1 MGFKNETPLRG
12 WKEILPAIN
21 APNKDSGRSILKTK
35 GLLHYENN
43 APVLLLS
50 EYLSTLPR
58 AKPSK

>member
-1 MGFKNETPLRG
+1 MGFKGETPLRG

-21 APNKDSGRSILKTK
+21 APNKDSGRRILRDK

-50 EYLSTLPR
+50 EYLLTLP
-58 AKPSK
+58 KVTK